1 MNQTISIRK
10 IENETQY
17 DAALARIDELLP
29 LVSDDTPIDD
39 SACVELVKISNL
51 VADYEDVHYP
61 IGNEEMSQVG
71 RRIST
76 ELNIDPAIVLGV

>member
-39 SACVELVKISNL
+39 PACVELVKISNL

>member
-39 SACVELVKISNL
+39 LACVELVKISNL

-61 IGNEEMSQVG
+61 IGNEKCHRSVAESP
-71 RRIST
+71 RS
-76 ELNIDPAIVLGV
+76 

>member
-17 DAALARIDELLP
+17 DAALARIDELLS

-39 SACVELVKISNL
+39 PACVELVKISNL

>member
-1 MNQTISIRK
+1 MSQTSPIRK

-17 DAALARIDELLP
+17 DAALARIEELLP
-29 LVSDDTPIDD
+29 LVSDETPIDNPA
-39 SACVELVKISNL
+39 SVELVKISKL
-51 VADYEDVHYP
+51 VSDYEDVHYP
-61 IGNEEMSQVG
+61 IGNKEISQVG

>member
-39 SACVELVKISNL
+39 PACVELVKISQ
-51 VADYEDVHYP
+51 P
-61 IGNEEMSQVG
+61 C
-71 RRIST
+71 R
-76 ELNIDPAIVLGV
+76 

>member
-1 MNQTISIRK
+1 MNQTRPFRK

-29 LVSDDTPIDD
+29 LVSDETPIDNPA
-39 SACVELVKISNL
+39 SVELVKISKL
-51 VADYEDVHYP
+51 VSDYEDVHYP
-61 IGNEEMSQVG
+61 IGNEEISQVG
-71 RRIST
+71 RSIST